1 MQLATSCDVCS
12 MIIHACLVTSVTCRD
27 KHGSGL
33 DRIGSGLK
41 AILAGS
47 GLDRTAIYLIGGA
60 GLEDW
65 IGLRKFVVLM

>member
-1 MQLATSCDVCS
+1 MSRT
-12 MIIHACLVTSVTCRD
+12 
-27 KHGSGL
+27 GL
-33 DRIGSGLK
+33 DWIRTEANFGRT
-41 AILAGS
+41 